1 LIVTIE
7 FDEYMQKLK
16 EKQNLIYCKKTEM
29 TKDIAQ
35 ISKKLPKMT
44 EDIQKIRAEMMSQAN
59 SNIKMQVEFEEVLKK
74 VGGKLDV
81 SFQTEILEKLK
92 GYCSYNEVMNNYQ
105 KSGRSPSLLI

>member
-1 LIVTIE
+1 
-7 FDEYMQKLK
+7 MQKLK

-59 SNIKMQVEFEEVLKK
+59 SNIR
-74 VGGKLDV
+74 
-81 SFQTEILEKLK
+81 
-92 GYCSYNEVMNNYQ
+92 C
-105 KSGRSPSLLI
+105 R